1 MCRFVAYI
9 GEPVFLDE
17 LICRP
22 AHSLLNQSLRAA
34 QAKTRTHGDGFGI
47 GWYGERAEPG
57 VYREVMPAWS
67 DENLLSLAGSV
78 KSRLFFAHVRAATG
92 TAIARN
98 NSHPFRH
105 GRWLFMHNGQIGG
118 YAQVRRA
125 LEARLPDALYA
136 ARQGATDSE
145 LLFLLALAR
154 IEQQGV
160 GVHAA
165 MRATLDDT
173 MALMRAHGVPEP
185 LRFSAALADGQRLH
199 LFRCAS
205 DDAPPTLYVQ
215 QTRHGV
221 TVASEPLCNNAGAWR
236 ALGRDEMLTLSLPVA
251 GKRRVLEPLAV
262 TAQPA

>member
-1 MCRFVAYI
+1 MCRFVAYL

-67 DENLLSLAGSV
+67 DENLLSLAGCV

-92 TAIARN
+92 TAIARQ
-98 NSHPFRH
+98 NSHPFHH

-154 IEQQGV
+154 IERQGA
-160 GVHAA
+160 GVQAA
-165 MRATLDDT
+165 MRATLDET
-173 MALMRAHGVPEP
+173 MALMRAHGIAEP
-185 LRFSAALADGQRLH
+185 LRFTAALTDGRQLH

-205 DDAPPTLYVQ
+205 DDAPPTLYVKQ
-215 QTRHGV
+215 GERGTL
-221 TVASEPLCNNAGAWR
+221 VASEPLACGDDGWR
-236 ALGRDEMLTLSLPVA
+236 ALGNGEMLTLTRASA
-251 GKRRVLEPLAV
+251 AARG
-262 TAQPA
+262 TAALVPA